1 MTQLDSKLWRQVSP
15 YLDEALELEPEAR
28 APWLAALEKAQ
39 PQVARELREL
49 LTLHAANR
57 ASGFMERS
65 PLSDEVS
72 LIGQKM
78 GAYTIERLLGRG
90 GMGSVWLGRR
100 SDDKFEGQA
109 AIKLLERRGL
119 GKHAATQIRHEA
131 NLLARLSHA
140 HIARLFDAGVRENG
154 QPYLILEYVEG
165 EPIDH
170 YCQSRQLSL
179 NTRLRLFLDV
189 LNAVAHAQ
197 AQLIVHGDLKPSN
210 VLVTHDGVAKL
221 LDFGVA
227 ALRTEGFSY
236 ADAISPQGGPRAL
249 TPGFAAPEQLRGEP
263 IATAADV
270 YALGILLH
278 TLVTGQ
284 HPFGAKGSTSTH
296 LVRATLADD
305 PPTASTQVSN
315 PVERRRVRGD
325 LDAIIARALDREP
338 SRRYAMAA
346 DLAADIRLFLGN
358 FPVQARRATRA
369 YVGQKFVQR
378 HWAVALAVLLTLF
391 VLFGAIGVTTRQMLD
406 ARRQRDF
413 ARTQLAGA
421 EALNEITSYVLTE
434 AAPAGKPV
442 TVNELL
448 DRSAHLLERQR
459 PDAANR
465 AALLTS
471 IGRQY
476 AIQDEDGAALKY
488 LSEAY
493 QLSSGVAD
501 PSVRARAA
509 CTLANA
515 LAKAGNSPRPEA
527 LFAEGLREL
536 PSEPEFAIDRSFC
549 LLRGSEIAMDHGDP
563 ALAIQRTQAAIHVL
577 SQTPFEHHLAALH
590 AEADLAEAYRE
601 AGRYREAIAMFERV
615 RSQLVAQGRDDT
627 ATADTWLN
635 NWAMALGQLGR
646 PLEAEKLLRKSM
658 EMHRADASDAAPSP
672 MLLSNYAQ
680 QLLDLGRL
688 QEAQSYAER
697 ALQIAARAGDEV
709 IINQTLLRLARIYRA
724 QHDYAR
730 SLSVLDRVEP
740 RLRKA
745 LPPGHYAFASLAS
758 ERSQTLQQEGDLARA
773 LELANAAVHIVDD
786 ASTQRKSGAQYL
798 PNLLRYR
805 AAIETAAGQ
814 LAPAESD
821 ARRALALLLAQP
833 RPGDFSL
840 SAGEAYLTL
849 ARCLNTLGRTT
860 EASDMAAHAADQ
872 LEKSVG
878 ADHPDTR
885 AARELAGLRVRSGE
899 LGSGSLSTGTGK
911 VGQRL
916 FRLTRLDSD
925 QRDPP

>member
-1 MTQLDSKLWRQVSP
+1 MAQLDNKLWRQVSP
-15 YLDEALELEPEAR
+15 YLDEALELEPDAR
-28 APWLAALEKAQ
+28 GPWLATLEKAQ

-57 ASGFMERS
+57 ASGFLERS
-65 PLSDEVS
+65 PLCDEVS
-72 LIGQKM
+72 LIGQKL

-100 SDDKFEGQA
+100 SDNKFEGQA

-165 EPIDH
+165 EPIDN
-170 YCQSRQLSL
+170 YCQSRHLLLS
-179 NTRLRLFLDV
+179 TRLRLFLDV
-189 LNAVAHAQ
+189 LDAVAHAQ

-227 ALRTEGFSY
+227 ALHTEGFSY

-263 IATAADV
+263 VSAAADV
-270 YALGILLH
+270 YALGVLLH

-284 HPFGAKGSTSTH
+284 HPFGSQGSTSTQ

-305 PPTASTQVSN
+305 PPTASTLVAN

-325 LDAIIARALDREP
+325 LDAIITRALDREP

-346 DLAADIRLFLGN
+346 DLAADIRRFLGN
-358 FPVQARRATRA
+358 FPVHARRATRA
-369 YVGQKFVQR
+369 YVAQKFIQR
-378 HWAVALAVLLTLF
+378 HWAAALAGLLTLV
-391 VLFGAIGVTTRQMLD
+391 VLVGAVGVTTRQMLE

-413 ARTQLAGA
+413 SRTQLARA
-421 EALNEITSYVLTE
+421 DALNELTSYVLTE
-434 AAPAGKPV
+434 AAPAGKPF

-448 DRSAHLLERQR
+448 GRAAHLLERQR
-459 PDAANR
+459 TNDANR

-476 AIQDEDGAALKY
+476 ATQDEDGAALKY
-488 LSEAY
+488 LGEAY
-493 QLSSGVAD
+493 QLSRSVSD

-509 CTLANA
+509 CTLANS
-515 LAKAGNSPRPEA
+515 LAKAGDSPHPEA
-527 LFAEGLREL
+527 LLAEGLREL
-536 PSEPEFAIDRSFC
+536 PAEPEFSMDRSFC

-563 ALAIQRTQAAIHVL
+563 ALAIQRTQAAIQVL
-577 SQTPFEHHLAALH
+577 SQTPFEHHLADLRAT
-590 AEADLAEAYRE
+590 ADLAEAYRD
-601 AGRYREAIAMFERV
+601 AGLYREAIATFERV
-615 RSQLVAQGRDDT
+615 WPQLVAEGRDDT
-627 ATADTWLN
+627 ATAGTWLN
-635 NWAMALGQLGR
+635 NWATALGQLGR
-646 PLEAEKLLRKSM
+646 PLQAEKLLRKSM
-658 EMHRADASDAAPSP
+658 EIHRADASDAALSP
-672 MLLSNYAQ
+672 MLLTNYAQ
-680 QLLDLGRL
+680 QLLELGRIDA
-688 QEAQSYAER
+688 AQSFAER
-697 ALQIAARAGDEV
+697 ALQSAARAGDEV

-730 SLSVLDRVEP
+730 SFSVLDRVEP

-758 ERSQTLQQEGDLARA
+758 ERSQTFQQAGDLAHA
-773 LELANAAVHIVDD
+773 LELANSAIRIVDD
-786 ASTQRKSGAQYL
+786 ASTKGKSGAQYL
-798 PNLLRYR
+798 PNLLRHR
-805 AAIETAAGQ
+805 AALELAAGQ
-814 LAPAESD
+814 LAAAESD
-821 ARRALALLLAQP
+821 ARRALTLLLAQD

-840 SAGEAYLTL
+840 YAGQAYLTL
-849 ARCLNTLGRTT
+849 AHCLHALGRSA
-860 EASDMAAHAADQ
+860 EARDMAAHAADQ
-872 LEKSVG
+872 LEKSIG
-878 ADHPDTR
+878 TDQADTR
-885 AARELAGLRVRSGE
+885 AARELAGSA
-899 LGSGSLSTGTGK
+899 
-911 VGQRL
+911 
-916 FRLTRLDSD
+916 
-925 QRDPP
+925 